1 MPFTV
6 YTPRQNLV
14 NLRLHLCFPQ
24 PMLSQ
29 TDVFASS
36 IARKLPVKCRSDLTV
51 KRQSY
56 LGQTYWI
63 LKDPIG
69 ARYFRLQEEEYALL
83 KLFDGNNSLDDI
95 KKAFEKEFPPQKI
108 SLEELQHLIGQF
120 HQSGLV
126 VAATPNQGEEL
137 LKRSKKRQRKEL
149 TQKFT
154 NILAIKFKGIDPDGM
169 FTFLYP
175 FVRWCFH
182 PFTIAFGLAV
192 CVAALSLILVQFDTF
207 RSKLPEFY
215 TFFSPVNMF
224 CLALVLVVT
233 KILHEF
239 GHGLTAKHFKG
250 ECHEMGVMI
259 LVLTPC
265 LYVNVSDS
273 WLLPNKW
280 HRIAIGAAGMC
291 VEFFLAAVCT
301 FIWWFSEP
309 GLLHYMA
316 LNIMF
321 ISSVS
326 TLLFNINPLLRFDG
340 YYMLSDYLEIPNLRQ
355 KASKIFTQK
364 CSQWFLGMEPPE
376 DPFLPQKNQGMFAF
390 YSVAAVCYRW
400 VIMASIL
407 FFLHTL
413 FKHYELII
421 VARLISAMALFSL
434 LVMPIYKVI
443 KFFWVPGRIYK
454 VKKLRFYASLA
465 LFIGLLSLLFFY
477 PLPYTVVEPA
487 IVELRT
493 GTAQQ
498 VFVPDIRGGNR
509 LQKISVAPGQ
519 QVQAGDVIAVLENL
533 TLQAELIDAAGRYR
547 ELEQELKTL
556 ETKQTYQSDAGLQ
569 IRPTEQAFA
578 VARELLQNKQRDAG
592 SLILRAPMSGTVVA
606 PPWRI
611 HQPPPDDQLPQ
622 WWGSPLE
629 PKNLNA
635 TLEPGTVVCSVGD
648 PQYLEAILI
657 VNQSKIPFLRSG
669 QRMELKL
676 HEFPNRTYYGELEE
690 IEKQPVRSLERQL
703 TTHAGGEIPTTTTQ
717 EGEVPT
723 RTAYRVRML
732 LDNTPE
738 QSIRVGMTGIGKVHV
753 EPQTL
758 GCRLWLFI
766 NETFNFRM

>member
-1 MPFTV
+1 
-6 YTPRQNLV
+6 
-14 NLRLHLCFPQ
+14 
-24 PMLSQ
+24 MLSQ
-29 TDVFASS
+29 TDGFASS
-36 IARKLPVKCRSDLTV
+36 TARKVPVKCRADLTV

-63 LKDPIG
+63 LKDPLG

-83 KLFDGNNSLDDI
+83 KLFDGNHSLDDI
-95 KKAFEKEFPPQKI
+95 KKSFEKEFPPQKI
-108 SLEELQHLIGQF
+108 TLEELQRLIGQF
-120 HQSGLV
+120 HQNGLI
-126 VAATPNQGEEL
+126 VAAAPHQGEEL
-137 LKRSKKRQRKEL
+137 LKRNKKRKRKEL

-154 NILAIKFKGIDPDGM
+154 NILAVKFKGIDPDGI

-182 PFTIAFGLAV
+182 PFTLALGLAV
-192 CVAALSLILVQFDTF
+192 CSAALLLILVQFDTF

-224 CLALVLVVT
+224 CLALMLVLT

-280 HRIAIGAAGMC
+280 HRMAIGAAGMC

-355 KASKIFTQK
+355 KASKIFTEK

-376 DPFLPQKNQGMFAF
+376 DPFLPKKNQGLFAF

-421 VARLISAMALFSL
+421 IARLISAMALFSL

-465 LFIGLLSLLFFY
+465 LFFGLLSLLFFY
-477 PLPYTVVEPA
+477 PLPYTVVAPA
-487 IVELRT
+487 IIELRT

-498 VFVPDIRGGNR
+498 VFIPDVRGGNQLR
-509 LQKISVAPGQ
+509 EILVKPGDE
-519 QVQAGDVIAVLENL
+519 VQAGDVLAVLRNL
-533 TLQAELIDAAGRYR
+533 TLQMELIDAAGRCR
-547 ELEQELKTL
+547 ELEQELRTW
-556 ETKQTYQSDAGLQ
+556 ETMRIYDPNAGWQIGQTEEAL
-569 IRPTEQAFA
+569 T
-578 VARELLQNKQRDAG
+578 VARELLQNKQRDAE
-592 SLILRAPMSGTVVA
+592 SLILRAPISGTVVA
-606 PPWRI
+606 PPWRT
-611 HQPPPDDQLPQ
+611 HQPPPDGQLPQ

-629 PKNLNA
+629 PMNLSA
-635 TLEPGTVVCSVGD
+635 TLEPGTVMCSVGD
-648 PQYLEAILI
+648 PQLLEAILI
-657 VNQSKIPFLRSG
+657 VNQSKTPFLSLG

-676 HEFPNRTYYGELEE
+676 HEFPDRTYTGELEE
-690 IEKQPVRSLERQL
+690 IERQRVTTLERQL
-703 TTHAGGEIPTTTTQ
+703 TTNAGGEIPTTATQ
-717 EGEVPT
+717 DGEVPT

-732 LDNTPE
+732 LDNTPD

-758 GCRLWLFI
+758 GYRLWLFV